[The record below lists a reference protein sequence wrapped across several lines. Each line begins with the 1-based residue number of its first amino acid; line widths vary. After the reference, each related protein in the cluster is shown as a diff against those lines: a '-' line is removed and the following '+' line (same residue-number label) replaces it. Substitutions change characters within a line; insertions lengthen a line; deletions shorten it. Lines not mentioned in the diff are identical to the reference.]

1 MSINTVYVT
10 KSPSP
15 VRRSSVKAYRSAFA
29 LSWSFGILLW
39 EIMTMGGMPYPSI
52 PNVEKLFSLLREGY
66 RMERP
71 PGCPP
76 HL

>member
-1 MSINTVYVT
+1 
-10 KSPSP
+10 
-15 VRRSSVKAYRSAFA
+15 
-29 LSWSFGILLW
+29 
-39 EIMTMGGMPYPSI
+39 MTMGGMPYPSI

-71 PGCPP
+71 PGCPQ

>member
-1 MSINTVYVT
+1 MRL
-10 KSPSP
+10 SP
-15 VRRSSVKAYRSAFA
+15 VKTDRAASA
-29 LSWSFGILLW
+29 LRWSFGILLW